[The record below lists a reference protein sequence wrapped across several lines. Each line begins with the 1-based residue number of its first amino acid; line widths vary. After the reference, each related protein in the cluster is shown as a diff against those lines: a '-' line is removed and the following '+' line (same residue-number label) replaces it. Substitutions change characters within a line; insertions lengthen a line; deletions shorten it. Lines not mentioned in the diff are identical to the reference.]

1 MKNIYIP
8 SKVSTLCE
16 DLFNS
21 CENLTKVEF
30 HADSNLQTIESDVFS
45 YSNIEEIIFPAR
57 LRELK
62 KGRCSNYYFT
72 FER

>member
-1 MKNIYIP
+1 MKIFTFTSIEKIYIP

-30 HADSNLQTIESDVFS
+30 HADSYLQTIESDAFS

-62 KGRCSNYYFT
+62 K
-72 FER
+72 